1 MNKQEVKEVNMN
13 LYNVYAGIIKNNMRF
28 SNNKQYEIQYDFFC
42 EEYQELKKK
51 YNLEKIAKDGSDFER
66 ALRLLHHFA
75 PRLQHDSNYAN
86 HITCNALELLN
97 YCYEKDDVGI
107 NCLNKSKVLA
117 ECCMAIGIKA
127 RRVGIMPYSV
137 YDTDTHVVTEIY
149 DRKLCKWIMLD
160 CTTNGYFVNEMGIP
174 LSCLEIRE
182 HIGNYK
188 VCSIVYPR
196 QSIKDIKKLFEKN
209 IEDNVYYAK
218 NFFFLRTDECATF
231 GEKGSVLYF
240 SPEYFDIRQWHID
253 LMWYLKEHIARTEE
267 EKLFYSNRITA
278 LATEKIIVA
287 STESL
292 A

>member
-13 LYNVYAGIIKNNMRF
+13 LYNVYAGIIKNNMIF
-28 SNNKQYEIQYDFFC
+28 SMDKDYKIQYDFSC
-42 EEYQELKKK
+42 GEYLELKEIYK
-51 YNLEKIAKDGSDFER
+51 LESIAKDGSDFQK

-97 YCYEKDDVGI
+97 YCYEKENVGI

-149 DRKLCKWIMLD
+149 DRKLRKWIMLD
-160 CTTNGYFVNEMGIP
+160 CTTNGYYVDEAGRP

-188 VCSIVYPR
+188 LCSIVYPR
-196 QSIKDIKKLFEKN
+196 QSLKDVKKLFEKN
-209 IEDNVYYAK
+209 IEDNAYYAK
-218 NFFFLRTDECATF
+218 NFFFLRTDEYATF
-231 GEKGSVLYF
+231 GENGKILYF
-240 SPEYFDIRQWHID
+240 SPENFDVRQWHID
-253 LMWYLKEHIARTEE
+253 LMQYLKEHIARTQE
-267 EKLFYSNRITA
+267 EKSFYSKRIIA
-278 LATEKIIVA
+278 LKTEEMIVA
-287 STESL
+287 SIESL